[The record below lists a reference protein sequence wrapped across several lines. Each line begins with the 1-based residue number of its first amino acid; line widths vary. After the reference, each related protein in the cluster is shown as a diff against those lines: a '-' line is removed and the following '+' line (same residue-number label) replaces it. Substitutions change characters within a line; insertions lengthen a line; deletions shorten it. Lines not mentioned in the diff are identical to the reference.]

1 MVIQELRQKL
11 RNILK
16 EKEDSIFESDVII
29 SHITKKP
36 KHSWL
41 LQKEVS
47 SEISTK
53 CIELAKQRANGEPLQ
68 YLISEWEFYG
78 IPIKVGQGVLIP
90 RADTETLVDIA
101 IKLASSNAKIVD
113 LCAGSGCISAAIAK
127 NLPNSH
133 ITAIELSTQAIS
145 YAKKNLLP
153 FQNNVNILNYD
164 VLNKTIPKKFQNIDI
179 IVCNPP
185 YLTLEDMSN
194 LQDEVKFEP
203 SMALYGG
210 VDGLLFYKQIS
221 KIWKESLKKDGWI
234 VFEIGHSQKSDVLNI
249 LKQNEFINTKSIK
262 DLSGNSRVVIG
273 QNPTK
278 HN

>member
-11 RNILK
+11 HSILK
-16 EKEDSIFESDVII
+16 EKEDFIFESDIII
-29 SHITKKP
+29 SHVTKKP

-47 SEISTK
+47 DKISTE
-53 CIELAKQRANGEPLQ
+53 CIELAKKRTDGRPLQ

-101 IKLASSNAKIVD
+101 IKLANPSAKIVD

-133 ITAIELSTQAIS
+133 ITAIELSAQAIS
-145 YAKKNLLP
+145 YAKTNLLP
-153 FQNNVNILNYD
+153 FRNNVKLLNHD
-164 VLNKTIPKKFQNIDI
+164 VLNKTIPTKFQNIDI

-194 LQDEVKFEP
+194 LQDEIKFEP

-210 VDGLLFYKQIS
+210 TDGLLFYKQIS

-234 VFEIGHSQKSDVLNI
+234 VFEIGYSQELSVLNI
-249 LKQNEFINTKSIK
+249 LKQNGFVNTKSIK
-262 DLSGNSRVVIG
+262 DLSGNARVVIG